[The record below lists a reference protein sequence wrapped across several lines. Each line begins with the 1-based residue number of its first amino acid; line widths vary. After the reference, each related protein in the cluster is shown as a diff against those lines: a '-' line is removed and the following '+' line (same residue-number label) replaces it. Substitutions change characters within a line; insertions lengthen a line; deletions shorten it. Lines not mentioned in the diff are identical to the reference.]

1 MSIRIR
7 DIDMRFLSHDLSDH
21 FINAGIVSKGLYIL
35 FQPKCRLGFKYLQHF
50 ENSDSKTANAA

>member
-21 FINAGIVSKGLYIL
+21 TNAGIVSKGLYIP
-35 FQPKCRLGFKYLQHF
+35 FQPKCRLGLNTYIILKILTV
-50 ENSDSKTANAA
+50 KP